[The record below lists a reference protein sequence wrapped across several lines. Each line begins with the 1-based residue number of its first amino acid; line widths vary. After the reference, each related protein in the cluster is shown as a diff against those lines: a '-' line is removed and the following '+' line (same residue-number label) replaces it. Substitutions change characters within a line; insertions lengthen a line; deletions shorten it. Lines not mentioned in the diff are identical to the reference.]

1 MTAFTALL
9 PAAALLAAATALP
22 PHAAHAAAAASDAP
36 TAPYVVVLKDSTTRA
51 SAAAATR
58 ALAAEAEASGDT
70 VGAVYDTVLSGFAV
84 RTTAARA
91 AALAADPRVASV
103 EPDAVFR
110 IDDGAPAGSTPAGSA
125 LVRNASAGTAP
136 TGGTAPAGN
145 TPAGS
150 TPRSDTPAGSTPA
163 GSTPTGA
170 GPAGSTPVGTT
181 PPGDAPDDGTPAD
194 ETPAGVAPAGSTP
207 AGSTPAGTTPPGK
220 APAGTTP
227 PADAPADESPAGTA
241 PPGKAPTGTPPPG
254 DSPTGSTPS
263 GAPPTGSTPPG
274 TAPTGTAP
282 TGATPPGATPPG
294 KTPPGK
300 TPTGKT
306 PAAAP
311 LVQAS
316 APWALDRLDQGEL
329 PLDGSYTYPVK
340 AEGVTAYIVDTGINT
355 LHQEFGG
362 RARWGANAVFMEGA
376 TDCNGHGTHVAGTV
390 GGATYGVAK
399 GVSLVAVKVAD
410 CRGDATLSAITRG
423 LDWMVKDAL
432 KSPATP
438 AVANMSLGGGYSFAL
453 NRAVTRAIASGITVA
468 VAAGN
473 SGENACT
480 GSPAGVPQALTVGA
494 TDALDQRPAF
504 SNYGACVDL
513 SAPGVAV
520 TSAWKGSAT
529 ATARA
534 SGTSMAAPHVAGAA
548 ALVLARGLAA
558 GGPRQTPAQVA
569 DVLVRDSVRDRITA
583 LPAGTPNRLLHVPT
597 EK

>member
-22 PHAAHAAAAASDAP
+22 PYAAPAAAATSDAP
-36 TAPYVVVLKDSTTRA
+36 TAPYVVVLRDGTTRA
-51 SAAAATR
+51 SAAAVTR
-58 ALAAEAEASGDT
+58 ALAAEAEAAGDR
-70 VGAVYDTVLSGFAV
+70 VGEVYDTALSGFAV

-91 AALAADPRVASV
+91 AELAADPRVASV

-110 IDDGAPAGSTPAGSA
+110 I
-125 LVRNASAGTAP
+125 
-136 TGGTAPAGN
+136 
-145 TPAGS
+145 
-150 TPRSDTPAGSTPA
+150 SDTPLVRTPVAQTPVVQTPA
-163 GSTPTGA
+163 
-170 GPAGSTPVGTT
+170 
-181 PPGDAPDDGTPAD
+181 
-194 ETPAGVAPAGSTP
+194 
-207 AGSTPAGTTPPGK
+207 
-220 APAGTTP
+220 
-227 PADAPADESPAGTA
+227 
-241 PPGKAPTGTPPPG
+241 
-254 DSPTGSTPS
+254 
-263 GAPPTGSTPPG
+263 
-274 TAPTGTAP
+274 
-282 TGATPPGATPPG
+282 
-294 KTPPGK
+294 
-300 TPTGKT
+300 
-306 PAAAP
+306 
-311 LVQAS
+311 
-316 APWALDRLDQGEL
+316 PWSLDRLDQGEL
-329 PLDGSYTYPVK
+329 PLDGSYTYPAR
-340 AEGVTAYIVDTGINT
+340 AEGITAYIVDTGINT

-423 LDWMVKDAL
+423 IDWMVKDAL
-432 KSPATP
+432 KTPAVP
-438 AVANMSLGGGYSFAL
+438 AVANMSLGGGHSFAL
-453 NRAVTRAIASGITVA
+453 NRAVTRAIATGITFA

-480 GSPAGVPQALTVGA
+480 GSPSSVPQALTVGA
-494 TDALDQRPAF
+494 TDVLDRRPAF

-558 GGPRQTPAQVA
+558 GTPRQTPAQVA
-569 DVLVRDSVRDRITA
+569 ETLVRDSARDRISA
-583 LPAGTPNRLLHVPT
+583 LPAGTPNLLLQVPT
-597 EK
+597 GE